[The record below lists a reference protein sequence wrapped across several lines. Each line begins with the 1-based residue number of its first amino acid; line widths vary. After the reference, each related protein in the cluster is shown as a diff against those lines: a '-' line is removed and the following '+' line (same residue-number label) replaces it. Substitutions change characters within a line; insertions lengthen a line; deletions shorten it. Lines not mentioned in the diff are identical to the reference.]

1 MTASPNL
8 AQAGISER
16 RRVAAPVDMPAS
28 HGCRASISDSQ
39 AHEFTS
45 PAALLMSPRGKS
57 VMGMDCDAPRMGS
70 SHRSNSF
77 GVFLAS
83 NRTSSHDQA
92 RADRP

>member
-8 AQAGISER
+8 AQAETSER
-16 RRVAAPVDMPAS
+16 CGVAVPVGMPVS
-28 HGCRASISDSQ
+28 HGQVACISDNV
-39 AHEFTS
+39 AHEFTA

-57 VMGMDCDAPRMGS
+57 VMGMDCDALRMGS

-83 NRTSSHDQA
+83 NRTSSRDQA